1 MDESQTSIDLRGI
14 FGLLRRHF
22 RLILVTVVTI
32 VAVVGFVS
40 FSLQPIYSS
49 SALILV
55 DPSRKNLLDGDS
67 AAASSSGDSARIDS
81 EVEILRSDNVLLK
94 VIESENLL
102 ADRGFVQLPLTSRLL
117 AFLRLAPPQLPS
129 AEQALGEALTTLR
142 RAVTVQ
148 RRGLTYLI
156 SVEARSPSPDQA
168 ARLANAVANAYI
180 GEQLASKVNS
190 TLVARDLLQAR
201 ISDAQAAIAS
211 SERAFDEFIET
222 NIQELENTPGGSQI
236 GEIRAQ
242 IAALEEVRNRNGRLA
257 NSVRLDLAES
267 DWNSLVSSLGN
278 AALLELQSQ
287 REELL
292 AQLQGGGQNANGL
305 DLAAAIADLEDQIRS
320 AATTQTRQL
329 QEEIVDAQGR
339 QTNLRQQLR
348 SMALNSGLSADALT
362 EIYGLQQNA
371 ELARQQY
378 QTLLSRLQDLETQ
391 ANLQVADSRIVSAA
405 LPPMTPSFPN
415 RLLLIGLAISAS
427 IGIGVALAF
436 LYENFIG
443 GFLSEG
449 QLASVLRA
457 RTVVPVPKQRAKNER
472 ESLADLMVSAPLSV
486 FAESVRRLRAA
497 TQQALRNS
505 GVRET
510 AVIMVSSTAPN
521 EGKTT
526 VALALARSY
535 ALSGVSTMLIDC
547 DLRKPSLHRHLGME
561 PSQGLYEYLADEESD
576 NFTKII
582 AQDTVSSA
590 TLLLGARR
598 SDLPT
603 DQLLTGRAFERL
615 IAAARNSFDVIIIDT
630 PPVGPVVDSLYVAP
644 FADAIVFVTRWA
656 STSQIDAKQAIA
668 ALGESKK
675 PEAELVAV
683 LNQQDVTR
691 AAYLRRYGDYYVE
704 AS

>member
-547 DLRKPSLHRHLGME
+547 DLRKPSLHRHLGVE

>member
-32 VAVVGFVS
+32 VAIVGFVS

-94 VIESENLL
+94 VVESENLL
-102 ADRGFVQLPLTSRLL
+102 ANRGFVQLPLTSRLL

-242 IAALEEVRNRNGRLA
+242 IAALEEVRNRNDRLA

-457 RTVVPVPKQRAKNER
+457 RAVVPVPKQRAKNER

-547 DLRKPSLHRHLGME
+547 DLRKPSLHRHLGVE

>member
-242 IAALEEVRNRNGRLA
+242 IAALEEVRNRNDRLA

-457 RTVVPVPKQRAKNER
+457 RAVVPVPKQRAKNER

>member
-32 VAVVGFVS
+32 VAIVGFVS

-190 TLVARDLLQAR
+190 TLVARDLLRAR

>member
-457 RTVVPVPKQRAKNER
+457 RAVVPVPKQRAKNER

>member
-32 VAVVGFVS
+32 VAIVGFVS

-190 TLVARDLLQAR
+190 TLVARDLLRAR

-457 RTVVPVPKQRAKNER
+457 RAVVPVPKQRAKNER